1 LEIDEGHGRIR
12 HPAHVAGVVR
22 RYARAMNRLLA
33 GAGFPRVDPR
43 FVDVTLA
50 VAAAIVGQLDVWS
63 NIEDG
68 GGAVVQSH
76 HLLVALLS
84 FIGMSMLLLRRRAP
98 LAGLAV
104 MLATLIVQT
113 TLVDPV
119 AFFFGGFVPVLFMIY
134 AVGAYV
140 EDLGRALAGLGM
152 AIVGASVVM
161 LTVPDLR
168 TADTLIFNLLTLP
181 VSWAIGYRIGS
192 RGRRADAL
200 AKRADELERERDHTV
215 ADERARLAR
224 ELHDIVAHSVSIIA
238 IQAEAGEALLDEP
251 ERAAEAFRSIQSTS
265 RQALTELRRQ
275 LELLREVEGEP
286 GLAPQPGLSEVA
298 DLIERVRAAGLE
310 TDLAIDGAPTQIDP
324 GVDLSAY
331 RIVQEA
337 LTNSLKHGGAARARV
352 QIHYLPGAIELE
364 VADNGAGS
372 NGVDGSGSGRGLIG
386 MRERVAL
393 YGGEVS
399 ARPGPEGGFAVRARL
414 PLERS

>member
-1 LEIDEGHGRIR
+1 
-12 HPAHVAGVVR
+12 
-22 RYARAMNRLLA
+22 MNRLLA

-50 VAAAIVGQLDVWS
+50 VVAIIVGQLDVWS
-63 NIEDG
+63 NLEDG
-68 GGAVVQSH
+68 NGGGPIQSH

-84 FIGMSMLLLRRRAP
+84 FVGMSMLLLRRRAP
-98 LAGLAV
+98 LVGLSA
-104 MLATLIVQT
+104 MLATLVLQT
-113 TLVDPV
+113 MLDPV
-119 AFFFGGFVPVLFMIY
+119 AFFFGGFVPVLFMVY

-140 EDLGRALAGLGM
+140 EDLGSSLAGLGI
-152 AIVGASVVM
+152 ATVGASVVM
-161 LTVPDLR
+161 LSVPELR
-168 TADTLIFNLLTLP
+168 TAGNLAFNLLILLG
-181 VSWAIGYRIGS
+181 SWALGHRIGS
-192 RGRRADAL
+192 RSRRTEALARRA
-200 AKRADELERERDHTV
+200 EQLERERDHTV

-298 DLIERVRAAGLE
+298 GLVERVRAAGLE
-310 TDLAIDGAPTQIDP
+310 TELAIDGSPAGVDP

-337 LTNSLKHGGAARARV
+337 LTNSLKHGRAARARV

-364 VADNGAGS
+364 IADNGAAG
-372 NGVDGSGSGRGLIG
+372 NGDGAYGSGRGLIG

-399 ARPGPEGGFAVRARL
+399 ARPNPGGGFAVHARL
-414 PLERS
+414 PLVRS